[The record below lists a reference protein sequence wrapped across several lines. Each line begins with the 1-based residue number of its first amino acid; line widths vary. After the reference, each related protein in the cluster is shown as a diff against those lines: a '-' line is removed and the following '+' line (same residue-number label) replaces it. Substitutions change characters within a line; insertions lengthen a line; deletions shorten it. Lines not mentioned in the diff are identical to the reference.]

1 MGKNKLCRLL
11 GLLLALVLM
20 AVTVI
25 SPVSAAEAELT
36 GSGVEEEFAGSA
48 AGADAAVNE
57 DSDALDGIDVAES
70 IADDF
75 LENEGEEVTDDAAV
89 ILPEDTEEGISEG
102 LAEEGN
108 FPEDTESSLSADIE
122 NTESQD
128 ETTGAEETESGIVEE
143 ELVGATLSEGLY
155 YIEYALSSKYVLG
168 VAGGSTAAGGNI
180 TLCAKKGY
188 YSQAFYVKSDGHGGY
203 YFQNYNSGLRAAV
216 SGSIV
221 QQAKASTSEYQVW

>member
-11 GLLLALVLM
+11 GLLLALILM

-57 DSDALDGIDVAES
+57 DSDAFDGIDVAES

-89 ILPEDTEEGISEG
+89 ILPEDTEEGIS
-102 LAEEGN
+102 
-108 FPEDTESSLSADIE
+108 
-122 NTESQD
+122 
-128 ETTGAEETESGIVEE
+128 
-143 ELVGATLSEGLY
+143 
-155 YIEYALSSKYVLG
+155 
-168 VAGGSTAAGGNI
+168 
-180 TLCAKKGY
+180 
-188 YSQAFYVKSDGHGGY
+188 
-203 YFQNYNSGLRAAV
+203 
-216 SGSIV
+216 
-221 QQAKASTSEYQVW
+221 